1 MKKIVI
7 VGAVGGG
14 ATAAGQ
20 LRFYNPDVQIVV
32 FDRDSTMS
40 YAACGTPYV
49 IGDVIEDEQSIV
61 LTNPEKFKK
70 KRDIDVKLGHEV
82 KEIDRATKKVLVQNL
97 ETGDQFEETYDALIL
112 APGGS
117 AIVPKIDGLD
127 SSQVFTLRNFEDMQR
142 IDRFIKNKKPESCIV
157 SGGGFIGLEMAE
169 NLKNLGLD
177 VSLVHRS
184 PAIMSILDTDI
195 SLMIE
200 KELAVQGVKLLTGTE
215 MVKTDGKTI
224 KLSNGIELHAD
235 FIIMSVGLRPNT
247 GLAVKAGLKIG
258 ETGGIQTNEFMQTDD
273 PSIYAIGDASEN
285 FDMVTGAPK
294 RVPLASPAHRQA
306 FIAARH
312 ILGDKIAKKGL
323 LGTSVLKIFSLTAAM
338 TGLNEKTIKDKN
350 LEYATVTHN
359 GISNAGYYPD
369 HSKITLKVHYNPQT
383 RKILGA
389 QCIGGKG
396 VDKRIDVIVTAIYA
410 GLTIDDLQALELCY
424 APPYSSPKD
433 PINMV
438 GYKAI
443 NDN

>member
-7 VGAVGGG
+7 IGAVGGG

-20 LRFYNPDVQIVV
+20 LRFYNPDVQVVV

-70 KRDIDVKLGHEV
+70 KRDIDVKLRHEV
-82 KEIDRATKKVLVQNL
+82 KEIDRDAKKVIVHNL
-97 ETGDQFEETYDALIL
+97 ETGEQFEESYDALIL

-117 AIVPKIDGLD
+117 AIMPKIEGIH
-127 SSQVFTLRNFEDMQR
+127 SSKVFTLRNFEDMQR
-142 IDRFIKNKKPESCIV
+142 IDRFIKNEKPKSCVV

-200 KELAVQGVKLLTGTE
+200 KELALQDVKLLTGTE
-215 MVKTDGKTI
+215 MIKTEGKTI
-224 KLSNGIELHAD
+224 TLSNGIELQAD

-247 GLAVKAGLKIG
+247 ELAVKAGLKIG

-285 FDMVTGAPK
+285 FDMVTGDPK

-338 TGLNEKTIKDKN
+338 TGLNEKTIKDKK
-350 LEYATVTHN
+350 LESATITHH

-369 HSKITLKVHYNPQT
+369 HSKITLKVHYNPHT

-396 VDKRIDVIVTAIYA
+396 VDKRIDVIVTAIYG

-443 NDN
+443 NDQ